1 MYREFSAHRAQFI
14 SMTYFL
20 TFNCYG
26 SWLPGDERGWV
37 DRARGSYDRGGYQDP
52 NPGLARY
59 ARKIMPQEPYQL
71 DEPRAQI
78 VLDAICEVCQ
88 YRGWGLVAAHVRTT
102 HVHVVVAHLGD
113 PDRPISDFK
122 SYSSR
127 ALNQHRFET
136 ANRKRWARGGS
147 TRRLPTA
154 EAVRAAIQYVVDR
167 QGDRIAVLQEHV
179 PPR

>member
-1 MYREFSAHRAQFI
+1 
-14 SMTYFL
+14 MTYFL

-26 SWLPGDERGWV
+26 AWVPGDERGWV
-37 DRARGSYDRGGYQDP
+37 DRARGIDRGGYQDP
-52 NPGLARY
+52 NAGLARY

-71 DEPRAQI
+71 DAPRAQI

-88 YRGWGLVAAHVRTT
+88 YRVWDLVAAHGRST
-102 HVHVVVAHLGD
+102 HVHVVVARLND
-113 PDRPISDFK
+113 PDRAISDFK

-127 ALNQHRFET
+127 ALNQHGFET

-147 TRRLPTA
+147 TRQLPTA
-154 EAVRAAIQYVVDR
+154 EAVRAAIRYVVDG
-167 QGDRIAVLQEHV
+167 QGDRMAVLQEHV